1 MTHRYAL
8 AAVMLA
14 AFALPAAAQQ
24 TTPTDTSKKTTTSTS
39 NGAVSDT
46 SKATTTVNPNGAP
59 SNGAQVTATPQP
71 SAAPAATPPAEST
84 NQAAGTPPSTEVAP
98 SSGAMPAMGASKSGA
113 SANAPAEGQVTP
125 HAAAKVDVKVAESL
139 ASTVKISGDS
149 AFAIART
156 SPDAG
161 EISSADLEMKEG
173 RLVYEIKMVHGKNGA
188 SEVHVDAMTGELI
201 KDKKYGGLKA
211 VDTHAAESQKLQN
224 AKADSLN
231 SPSVKTDSSVT
242 KKP

>member
-1 MTHRYAL
+1 MMSHRYAL

-24 TTPTDTSKKTTTSTS
+24 TTAPSDTGKKAPTTSTS
-39 NGAVSDT
+39 NGAVADT
-46 SKATTTVNPNGAP
+46 
-59 SNGAQVTATPQP
+59 
-71 SAAPAATPPAEST
+71 AAAK
-84 NQAAGTPPSTEVAP
+84 TEVAP
-98 SSGAMPAMGASKSGA
+98 STGAIPAMGAPA
-113 SANAPAEGQVTP
+113 PAATANAPQPEGQVTP
-125 HAAAKVDVKVAESL
+125 HTAAKVDVKVAESL

-161 EISSADLEMKEG
+161 EITSADLEMKEG

-211 VDTHAAESQKLQN
+211 IDTHEKESQKLQN

-231 SPSVKTDSSVT
+231 TPSVKTDSSIT

>member
-24 TTPTDTSKKTTTSTS
+24 TTPSDTTQKTTTTTS
-39 NGAVSDT
+39 NGAVTDS
-46 SKATTTVNPNGAP
+46 SKATSTVNPTGQP
-59 SNGAQVTATPQP
+59 SNGAQVTPTPQP
-71 SAAPAATPPAEST
+71 SAGPATTPPTEST
-84 NQAAGTPPSTEVAP
+84 QQATGTPPSTEVAP
-98 SSGAMPAMGASKSGA
+98 SNSGAMPAMGAAKSGA
-113 SANAPAEGQVTP
+113 SAASGAAEGQVTP
-125 HAAAKVDVKVAESL
+125 HAAAKVDIKVAESL
-139 ASTVKISGDS
+139 ANTVKISGDS
-149 AFAIART
+149 AFAIAR
-156 SPDAG
+156 SAPDAG

-201 KDKKYGGLKA
+201 KDKKYGGVKA
-211 VDTHAAESQKLQN
+211 IDTHAAETQKLQN
-224 AKADSLN
+224 AKADSSN
-231 SPSVKTDSSVT
+231 T

>member
-14 AFALPAAAQQ
+14 AFALPATAQQ
-24 TTPTDTSKKTTTSTS
+24 TTAPSDTGKKTTTSTS

-71 SAAPAATPPAEST
+71 SAAPATTPPTEST
-84 NQAAGTPPSTEVAP
+84 NQATGTPPSTEVAP

-113 SANAPAEGQVTP
+113 SANAPAEGQVAP
-125 HAAAKVDVKVAESL
+125 HEAAKVNVKVAESL

-156 SPDAG
+156 SPDSG
-161 EISSADLEMKEG
+161 EVSSADLEMKEG
-173 RLVYEIKMVHGKNGA
+173 RLVYQVKMLHGARGA
-188 SEVHVDAMTGELI
+188 SEVVVDAMTGEIL
-201 KDKKYGGLKA
+201 KDKKYGGL
-211 VDTHAAESQKLQN
+211 N
-224 AKADSLN
+224 ALPRRLRRA
-231 SPSVKTDSSVT
+231 
-242 KKP
+242 

>member
-1 MTHRYAL
+1 
-8 AAVMLA
+8 MLA

-24 TTPTDTSKKTTTSTS
+24 TAPSDTSKKTTTSTS
-39 NGAVSDT
+39 NGAVTDT

-71 SAAPAATPPAEST
+71 SAGPAATPPAEST
-84 NQAAGTPPSTEVAP
+84 QQATTPPSTEVAP
-98 SSGAMPAMGASKSGA
+98 SNSGAMPAMGASKSGVSA
-113 SANAPAEGQVTP
+113 STPAEGQVTP
-125 HAAAKVDVKVAESL
+125 HAAATVDVKVAESL
-139 ASTVKISGDS
+139 ASTVTISGDS

-188 SEVHVDAMTGELI
+188 TEVHVDAMTGELI

-211 VDTHAAESQKLQN
+211 IDTHAAESQKLQN
-224 AKADSLN
+224 AKADSAN
-231 SPSVKTDSSVT
+231 T

>member
-24 TTPTDTSKKTTTSTS
+24 TTTPPDTSKKTTTTS
-39 NGAVSDT
+39 NGAVTDT
-46 SKATTTVNPNGAP
+46 A
-59 SNGAQVTATPQP
+59 
-71 SAAPAATPPAEST
+71 ST
-84 NQAAGTPPSTEVAP
+84 KTEVAP
-98 SSGAMPAMGASKSGA
+98 STGAMPAMAAPTTGATNA
-113 SANAPAEGQVTP
+113 APAEGQVAP
-125 HAAAKVDVKVAESL
+125 HAAAKVDVKVAQSL

-211 VDTHAAESQKLQN
+211 IDTHAAESAKLQN
-224 AKADSLN
+224 AKADSAN
-231 SPSVKTDSSVT
+231 TPSVKTDSSVT

>member
-1 MTHRYAL
+1 MIKCTRS
-8 AAVMLA
+8 
-14 AFALPAAAQQ
+14 F
-24 TTPTDTSKKTTTSTS
+24 
-39 NGAVSDT
+39 
-46 SKATTTVNPNGAP
+46 
-59 SNGAQVTATPQP
+59 
-71 SAAPAATPPAEST
+71 
-84 NQAAGTPPSTEVAP
+84 
-98 SSGAMPAMGASKSGA
+98 
-113 SANAPAEGQVTP
+113 
-125 HAAAKVDVKVAESL
+125 
-139 ASTVKISGDS
+139 SGDS

-211 VDTHAAESQKLQN
+211 IDTHAAESQKLQN
-224 AKADSLN
+224 AKADSAN
-231 SPSVKTDSSVT
+231 TPSVKTDSSVT

>member
-24 TTPTDTSKKTTTSTS
+24 TTTSDTTKKTTTTTS
-39 NGAVSDT
+39 NGTVTDT
-46 SKATTTVNPNGAP
+46 SKATTTINPNGAP

-71 SAAPAATPPAEST
+71 SAGPATTPPTESTQQATGTPPA
-84 NQAAGTPPSTEVAP
+84 TEVAP
-98 SSGAMPAMGASKSGA
+98 SSGAIPAAGAASSGMSPTSGA
-113 SANAPAEGQVTP
+113 TTSTPAEGQVTP
-125 HAAAKVDVKVAESL
+125 HTAAKVDVKVAPSL
-139 ASTVKISGDS
+139 ANTAKISGDS

-188 SEVHVDAMTGELI
+188 TEVHVDAMTGELI

-211 VDTHAAESQKLQN
+211 IDTHAAESQKLQN
-224 AKADSLN
+224 AKADSVN
-231 SPSVKTDSSVT
+231 T

>member
-1 MTHRYAL
+1 MSHRYAL

-24 TTPTDTSKKTTTSTS
+24 TTTPSDTSKKSTTSTS

-59 SNGAQVTATPQP
+59 SNGAQVTTTPQP
-71 SAAPAATPPAEST
+71 SAGPATSPPAEST
-84 NQAAGTPPSTEVAP
+84 TQATGATPPSTEVAP
-98 SSGAMPAMGASKSGA
+98 STGAMPAMGTTPKSGMSPTTGA
-113 SANAPAEGQVTP
+113 SATAPAPEGQVTP
-125 HAAAKVDVKVAESL
+125 HEAARVNVKVAESL
-139 ASTVKISGDS
+139 ASTAKISGDS

-156 SPDAG
+156 SPDSG
-161 EISSADLEMKEG
+161 EVSSADLEMKEG
-173 RLVYEIKMVHGKNGA
+173 RLVYQVKMLHGAKGA
-188 SEVHVDAMTGELI
+188 SEVVVDAMTGEVL

-211 VDTHAAESQKLQN
+211 LTEHADENQKLQN
-224 AKADSLN
+224 AK
-231 SPSVKTDSSVT
+231 TDSVNT

>member
-1 MTHRYAL
+1 MGAQKKDST
-8 AAVMLA
+8 
-14 AFALPAAAQQ
+14 AAA
-24 TTPTDTSKKTTTSTS
+24 PT
-39 NGAVSDT
+39 
-46 SKATTTVNPNGAP
+46 
-59 SNGAQVTATPQP
+59 
-71 SAAPAATPPAEST
+71 
-84 NQAAGTPPSTEVAP
+84 
-98 SSGAMPAMGASKSGA
+98 
-113 SANAPAEGQVTP
+113 SANAPAPEGQVTP
-125 HAAAKVDVKVAESL
+125 HTAAKVDVKVAESL

-161 EISSADLEMKEG
+161 EITSADLEMKEG

-211 VDTHAAESQKLQN
+211 IDTHEKESQKLQN
-224 AKADSLN
+224 AKADSSN
-231 SPSVKTDSSVT
+231 T

>member
-14 AFALPAAAQQ
+14 AFALPAAAQE
-24 TTPTDTSKKTTTSTS
+24 TTTDTTKKTTTTTS
-39 NGAVSDT
+39 NGAVTDT
-46 SKATTTVNPNGAP
+46 S
-59 SNGAQVTATPQP
+59 
-71 SAAPAATPPAEST
+71 ST
-84 NQAAGTPPSTEVAP
+84 KTEVAP
-98 SSGAMPAMGASKSGA
+98 TGAIPAMGSPATGVT
-113 SANAPAEGQVTP
+113 SAPKPEGQVTP
-125 HAAAKVDVKVAESL
+125 HTAAKVDVKVAESL

-161 EISSADLEMKEG
+161 EITSADLEMKEG

-211 VDTHAAESQKLQN
+211 IDTHAAESQKLQE
-224 AKADSLN
+224 AKADSAN
-231 SPSVKTDSSVT
+231 APSVKTDSATT

>member
-24 TTPTDTSKKTTTSTS
+24 TTTPPDTSKKTTTTTS
-39 NGAVSDT
+39 NGAVTDT
-46 SKATTTVNPNGAP
+46 A
-59 SNGAQVTATPQP
+59 
-71 SAAPAATPPAEST
+71 ST
-84 NQAAGTPPSTEVAP
+84 KTEVAP
-98 SSGAMPAMGASKSGA
+98 STGAMPAMAAPTTGATKA
-113 SANAPAEGQVTP
+113 AQPEGQVTP

-211 VDTHAAESQKLQN
+211 VDTHAAESAKLQN
-224 AKADSLN
+224 AKADSAN
-231 SPSVKTDSSVT
+231 TPSVKTDSSVT

>member
-24 TTPTDTSKKTTTSTS
+24 TTAPSDTSKKATTTTS
-39 NGAVSDT
+39 NGAVSDS
-46 SKATTTVNPNGAP
+46 SKATTTVNPNGTP
-59 SNGAQVTATPQP
+59 SNGAQVTPTPQP
-71 SAAPAATPPAEST
+71 SAGPATTPPAEST
-84 NQAAGTPPSTEVAP
+84 QQATGTPPSTEVAP
-98 SSGAMPAMGASKSGA
+98 SNSGAMPAMGASKSGV
-113 SANAPAEGQVTP
+113 SSSTAEGQVAP
-125 HAAAKVDVKVAESL
+125 HAAAKVDIKVAESL
-139 ASTVKISGDS
+139 ANTVKISGDS
-149 AFAIART
+149 AFAIAR
-156 SPDAG
+156 SAPDAG

-201 KDKKYGGLKA
+201 KDKKYGGVKA
-211 VDTHAAESQKLQN
+211 IDTHAAETQKLQN
-224 AKADSLN
+224 AKADSSN
-231 SPSVKTDSSVT
+231 T

>member
-1 MTHRYAL
+1 MSHRYAL

-24 TTPTDTSKKTTTSTS
+24 TATPSDTGKKTTTTTS
-39 NGAVSDT
+39 NGAVTDT
-46 SKATTTVNPNGAP
+46 
-59 SNGAQVTATPQP
+59 
-71 SAAPAATPPAEST
+71 AAAK
-84 NQAAGTPPSTEVAP
+84 TEVAP
-98 SSGAMPAMGASKSGA
+98 STGAIPAMGAPKTEAPAAGV
-113 SANAPAEGQVTP
+113 SANAPKPEGQVTP
-125 HAAAKVDVKVAESL
+125 HAAAKVDIKVAESL
-139 ASTVKISGDS
+139 ANTVKISGDS
-149 AFAIART
+149 AFAIAR
-156 SPDAG
+156 SAPDAG

-211 VDTHAAESQKLQN
+211 IDTHAAESQKLQN
-224 AKADSLN
+224 AKADSSN
-231 SPSVKTDSSVT
+231 TPSVKTDSSTT

>member
-24 TTPTDTSKKTTTSTS
+24 TTPSDTSNKTTTTTS
-39 NGAVSDT
+39 NGAVTDT
-46 SKATTTVNPNGAP
+46 SKATTTINPNGAP

-71 SAAPAATPPAEST
+71 SAGPATTPPTESTQQATGTPPA
-84 NQAAGTPPSTEVAP
+84 TEVAP
-98 SSGAMPAMGASKSGA
+98 SSGAMPATGAAKSGVSPTSGA
-113 SANAPAEGQVTP
+113 AEGQVTP
-125 HAAAKVDVKVAESL
+125 HAAAKVDIKVAESL
-139 ASTVKISGDS
+139 ANTVKISGDS
-149 AFAIART
+149 AFAIAR
-156 SPDAG
+156 SAPDAG
-161 EISSADLEMKEG
+161 DISSADLEMKEG

-201 KDKKYGGLKA
+201 KDKKYGGVKA
-211 VDTHAAESQKLQN
+211 IDTHAAESQKLQN
-224 AKADSLN
+224 AKADSAN
-231 SPSVKTDSSVT
+231 T

>member
-24 TTPTDTSKKTTTSTS
+24 TTAPSDTSKKATTTTS

-71 SAAPAATPPAEST
+71 SAGPATTPPTESTQQATGTPPA
-84 NQAAGTPPSTEVAP
+84 TEVAP
-98 SSGAMPAMGASKSGA
+98 SSSGAMPATGAAATGVTSST
-113 SANAPAEGQVTP
+113 AEGQVTP
-125 HAAAKVDVKVAESL
+125 HAAAKVDIKVAQSLANTVKV
-139 ASTVKISGDS
+139 SGDS
-149 AFAIART
+149 AFTIART

-161 EISSADLEMKEG
+161 EISSADLEMKNG
-173 RLVYEIKMVHGKNGA
+173 RLVYEIKMIHGKNGA

-201 KDKKYGGLKA
+201 KDKKYGGMKA
-211 VDTHAAESQKLQN
+211 VDTHAAEAAKLQN
-224 AKADSLN
+224 AKADSSN
-231 SPSVKTDSSVT
+231 T

>member
-24 TTPTDTSKKTTTSTS
+24 TTTPPDTSKKTTTTTS
-39 NGAVSDT
+39 NGAVTDT
-46 SKATTTVNPNGAP
+46 S
-59 SNGAQVTATPQP
+59 
-71 SAAPAATPPAEST
+71 SAK
-84 NQAAGTPPSTEVAP
+84 TEVAP
-98 SSGAMPAMGASKSGA
+98 STGAIPAMGSPATGVTA
-113 SANAPAEGQVTP
+113 APKPEGQVTP

-211 VDTHAAESQKLQN
+211 IDTHAAESQKLQN
-224 AKADSLN
+224 AKADSAN
-231 SPSVKTDSSVT
+231 TPSVKTDSSVT